1 MQQELVLEIVKDVS
15 FFEHV
20 KTKKRIEKRFRY
32 RQESIFFKLRKKTL
46 KGIQKEI
53 DLIIKNYKGSIVDW
67 RVYTSFPFE

>member
-1 MQQELVLEIVKDVS
+1 MQQELVLEVVKDVS

-32 RQESIFFKLRKKTL
+32 RQESNFFKLRKKTL

-67 RVYTSFPFE
+67 KVYTSFPFE